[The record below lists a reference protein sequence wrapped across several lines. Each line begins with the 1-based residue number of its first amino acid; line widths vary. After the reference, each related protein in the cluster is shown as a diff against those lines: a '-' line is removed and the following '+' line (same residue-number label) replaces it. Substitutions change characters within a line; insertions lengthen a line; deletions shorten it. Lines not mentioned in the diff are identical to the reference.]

1 MLSAFSKDK
10 DSSSPKPQFGPASA
24 LLVTI
29 AAFFGS
35 QVVAGLVVGAYIA
48 ITGQSADH
56 VTSLLTDT
64 TSGQFTYIAFIEIF
78 TLGIL
83 YWFMRSRG
91 ITLATIGLGRKPRL
105 SDFGNAA
112 VWFVGYFILLA
123 LIMAIVSSYI
133 PAIDVNQE
141 QQLGFEAVQG
151 FAPLLLVFISLV
163 VFPPIVEEILI
174 RGFLYSGLRQRWTR
188 VVSAI
193 VASFLFGIAHL
204 QLGSGAPPLYV
215 AAIDTFFLSIV
226 LIALREKT
234 GSLWAGMIVHA
245 LKNGF
250 AFMALFVLQVR

>member
-1 MLSAFSKDK
+1 MLSAFSKNK
-10 DSSSPKPQFGPASA
+10 EGASEKPKFGPFSA

-35 QVVAGLVVGAYIA
+35 QVFVGLLIGIYIA
-48 ITGQSADH
+48 VTNKDTEH
-56 VTSLLTDT
+56 VTKLLTDT
-64 TSGQFTYIAFIEIF
+64 TSGQFAYIAFIEIF
-78 TLGIL
+78 TLSIL

-91 ITLATIGLGRKPRL
+91 IGLAIIGLGRKPRL
-105 SDFGNAA
+105 SDLGNAA

-123 LIMAIVSSYI
+123 FIMAIVSAYI

-141 QQLGFEAVQG
+141 QQLGFEAVHG
-151 FAPLLLVFISLV
+151 LGPLLLVFISLV

-215 AAIDTFFLSIV
+215 AAIDTFFLSVV

-245 LKNGF
+245 FKNGF
-250 AFMALFVLQVR
+250 AFIALFVFQVR

>member
-1 MLSAFSKDK
+1 MLSAFSKSK
-10 DSSSPKPQFGPASA
+10 KPSPRVGYGPLSA

-35 QVVAGLVVGAYIA
+35 QVFAGLIIGAYIA
-48 ITGQSADH
+48 LFHKDADH
-56 VTSLLTDT
+56 VMKLLTDT
-64 TSGQFTYIAFIEIF
+64 TSGQFAYIACIEIF

-83 YWFMRSRG
+83 YWFMRTRG

-105 SDFGNAA
+105 GDLGNAA
-112 VWFVGYFILLA
+112 IWFVGYFILLA
-123 LIMAIVSSYI
+123 LIMAVVGAYI
-133 PAIDVNQE
+133 PAVDVDQE
-141 QQLGFEAVQG
+141 QQLGFESVQG
-151 FAPLLLVFISLV
+151 FVPLLLVFISLV
-163 VFPPIVEEILI
+163 VFPPIVEEVLI
-174 RGFLYSGLRQRWTR
+174 RGFLYSGLRQKWTR

-193 VASFLFGIAHL
+193 VASFLFGLAHL

-245 LKNGF
+245 FKNGF
-250 AFMALFVLQVR
+250 AFIALFILQVR